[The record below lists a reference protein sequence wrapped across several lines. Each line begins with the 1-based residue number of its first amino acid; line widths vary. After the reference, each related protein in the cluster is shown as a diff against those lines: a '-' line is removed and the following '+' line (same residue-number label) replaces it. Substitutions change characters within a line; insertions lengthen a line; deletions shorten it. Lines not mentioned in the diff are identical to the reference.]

1 MKFSVNL
8 PTCME
13 GLVLPVPFARPEDF
27 VRLGQACE
35 RWGYDSAWG
44 NDHITTQRYV
54 RGRHKDP
61 PNFYECF
68 MTLAT
73 VGAHTTHLRLGTSL
87 IVLPMRDP
95 VLLAKQA
102 ATLDQVTGG
111 RFILGV
117 GLGAYREEFEA
128 WAPRQ
133 KRARRGEMVD
143 EGMKA
148 LELLFTQRMAS
159 FEGKYYAFRE
169 VEMFPKPA
177 QQPFP
182 IYVGGHNLEMVER
195 AARYGRGWL
204 PGWRP
209 IEEIRERAAG
219 LKARAAELGR
229 DPREIEIAPQFSV
242 TVGKTSEEAKARY
255 MRSGLVAHRRSL
267 AYTGRDLSRQVEAN
281 LVGSLDL
288 IVEKVGRLRD
298 AGVDHCCALMFPV
311 DSVQEMLDQM
321 HWFAESVMPHF
332 RNDARLS

>member
-35 RWGYDSAWG
+35 RWGYDGAWG
-44 NDHITTQRYV
+44 NDHITTQHYV
-54 RGRHKDP
+54 RGLHKDP

-73 VGAHTTHLRLGTSL
+73 VGAHTTRLRLGTSL

-102 ATLDQVTGG
+102 ATLDQFTGG

-133 KRARRGEMVD
+133 KRAWRGEMVD
-143 EGMKA
+143 EGLKA
-148 LELLFTQRMAS
+148 LQALFTQRLAS
-159 FEGKYYAFRE
+159 FEGKHYAFRE

-209 IEEIRERAAG
+209 IEEIRERTAR
-219 LKARAAELGR
+219 LKSRAAELGR
-229 DPREIEIAPQFSV
+229 DPGEIEIAPQFSV
-242 TVGKTSEEAKARY
+242 TVGKTSEEAETRY

-281 LVGSLDL
+281 LVGSPEA
-288 IVEKVGRLRD
+288 IVEKVGRLRN

-311 DSVQEMLDQM
+311 DTVAEMLDQM
-321 HWFAESVMPHF
+321 QWFAESITPHF
-332 RNDARLS
+332 RP

>member
-13 GLVLPVPFARPEDF
+13 GLVLPIPFARPEEF

-44 NDHITTQRYV
+44 NDHITTQHYV
-54 RGRHKDP
+54 RGLHTDP
-61 PNFYECF
+61 PSFYECF

-73 VGAHTTHLRLGTSL
+73 VGAHTTRLRLGTSL
-87 IVLPMRDP
+87 IVLPLRDP
-95 VLLAKQA
+95 VLLAKQT
-102 ATLDQVTGG
+102 ATLDQLTGG
-111 RFILGV
+111 RFVLGV

-133 KRARRGEMVD
+133 KHARRGEMVE
-143 EGMKA
+143 EGLQA
-148 LELLFTQRMAS
+148 LQALFTQRHAS
-159 FEGKYYAFRE
+159 FEGKHYAFRD
-169 VEMFPKPA
+169 VEMFPKPL

-209 IEEIRERAAG
+209 LEEIRDRVAR

-229 DPREIEIAPQFSV
+229 DPGEIEIAPQFSV
-242 TVGKTSEEAKARY
+242 TVGKTSEEAEARY
-255 MRSGLVAHRRSL
+255 LRSGLVAHRRSL
-267 AYTGRDLSRQVEAN
+267 AYTGRDLTRQVEAN
-281 LVGSLDL
+281 LVGSPDL
-288 IVEKVGRLRD
+288 IVEKVARLRE

-321 HWFAESVMPHF
+321 QWFAEAVMPYF
-332 RNDARLS
+332 P

>member
-13 GLVLPVPFARPEDF
+13 ALVLPIPFARPEDF
-27 VRLGQACE
+27 VRLGQPCE

-54 RGRHKDP
+54 RGLHTDP

-73 VGAHTTHLRLGTSL
+73 VGARTTRLRLGTSL
-87 IVLPMRDP
+87 IVLPLRDP

-102 ATLDQVTGG
+102 ATLDQFTGG

-117 GLGAYREEFEA
+117 GLGAYREEFTA

-133 KRARRGEMVD
+133 KNARRGEMVN
-143 EGMKA
+143 EGLEA
-148 LELLFTQRMAS
+148 LRALFSERHAS
-159 FEGKYYAFRE
+159 FEAKHYAFRN
-169 VEMFPKPA
+169 VEMFPKPI
-177 QQPFP
+177 QNPFP
-182 IYVGGHNLEMVER
+182 IFVGGHNLEMIER

-204 PGWRP
+204 PGWHP
-209 IEEIRERAAG
+209 IEEIRERAAR
-219 LKARAAELGR
+219 LKDRAAALGR

-242 TVGKTSEEAKARY
+242 TVGKTREAAEARY

-267 AYTGRDLSRQVEAN
+267 AYTGRDLTRQVEAN
-281 LVGSLDL
+281 LVGSPDL

-311 DSVQEMLDQM
+311 DGVQEMLDQM
-321 HWFAESVMPHF
+321 QWFAESVVPHF
-332 RNDARLS
+332 RE